1 MYPMGFFWDP
11 TMIILIPGLLFAL
24 WAQYMIKSTFAK
36 YSNIRSSRNITG
48 AEAAKEIA
56 RRKITGINIPVEHIS
71 GNLTDHYDPRQ
82 KVLRLSDS
90 VYGSTSIAA
99 IGVAAHEVGH
109 AIQHNEGYLPLILR
123 NSIVP
128 VVNLSSTMAFPIF
141 FIGLLIKSG
150 TMLDVGIILFSAALV
165 FHLITLPVEIN
176 ASTRA
181 VSILRN
187 TGMLSEQELSGVKKV
202 LTAAALTYVASLAM
216 SILQLLRLVLIRNS
230 RR

>member
-36 YSNIRSSRNITG
+36 YSNIHSSRNITG

-56 RRKITGINIPVEHIS
+56 RRKITGTNIPVEHIS